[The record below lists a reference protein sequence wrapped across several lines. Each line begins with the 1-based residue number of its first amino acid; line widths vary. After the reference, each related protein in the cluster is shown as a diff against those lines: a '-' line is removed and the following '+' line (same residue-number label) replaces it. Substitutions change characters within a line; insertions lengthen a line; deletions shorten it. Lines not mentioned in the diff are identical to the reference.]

1 MIKMAHQQY
10 KLDGVIYPSVT
21 EILRIV
27 AKPGLVAWA
36 NSMGLAGKSTKDE
49 SQRIAGIGTEV
60 HARIEQYFKEGT
72 SIFEGATAEALPSLH
87 LFNNWIQKH
96 KIEPILIEESMISPK
111 LGYAGTIDLLAKVD
125 DKLTLIDFKTSNRIY
140 EDYFAQLCAYKRLLS
155 EKGFVPE
162 AMLIIRLGK
171 DHEVS
176 FEEKEVKNEQLY
188 LEYFDAVFNLYKIL
202 KKVEIKR

>member
-1 MIKMAHQQY
+1 MINMAHQQY
-10 KLDGVIYPSVT
+10 KLDEVIYPSVT
-21 EILRIV
+21 EILSIV

-36 NSMGLAGKSTKDE
+36 NNMGLAGKSTKDE

-72 SIFEGATAEALPSLH
+72 SIFEGATAEALPSLQ

-96 KIEPILIEESMISPK
+96 KIEPILIEESLISQK

-125 DKLTLIDFKTSNRIY
+125 DKITLIDFKTSNRIY
-140 EDYFAQLCAYKRLLS
+140 EDYFAQLCAYKRLLI
-155 EKGFVPE
+155 GFAPE

-171 DHEVS
+171 DHEGS
-176 FEEKEVKNEQLY
+176 FEEAEVKNEQLY
-188 LEYFDAVFNLYKIL
+188 LEYFDAVFNLYKVL